1 VRGSPWSC
9 AARDR
14 ATAAPE
20 IEPAGLPPPICSW
33 AQGAGKVA
41 PMSRALAS
49 GVTRLALLSGLS
61 GLAYGAGC
69 ADRGAPPPADLPPA
83 TPSSA
88 SAPADPKADPEPG
101 AAPTSPA
108 TTPSPATPP
117 TPAPA
122 PTLPGGA
129 PIVACAEPPARMAC
143 IEGGPFVR
151 GADDGPSNAR
161 PAATVHLQTFYMD
174 VHEVTYEEY
183 GACMKEKKC
192 PRARPRYLGFDHPKM
207 PMTGVSWYDAQAY
220 CEAHGKTLPTEA
232 QWEKA
237 ARGPDGALYSWG
249 DEPVT
254 CERAII
260 QDESGRGCG
269 LKKEKSKPETG
280 RPWDIGSRPAGVYGL
295 HDMIGNSWE
304 WTADWYSRSWE
315 ACGAD
320 CEGVDPKGPCGG
332 AETCPGTA
340 RKVLRGGSWFWPAE
354 MATGT
359 YRRAHVATND
369 PYHHFGFRCAAT
381 VEQAEALRGATAT
394 AP

>member
-1 VRGSPWSC
+1 
-9 AARDR
+9 
-14 ATAAPE
+14 
-20 IEPAGLPPPICSW
+20 
-33 AQGAGKVA
+33 
-41 PMSRALAS
+41 MSRIAVRAVTFWIGAIGRIGAIAL
-49 GVTRLALLSGLS
+49 
-61 GLAYGAGC
+61 AGC
-69 ADRGAPPPADLPPA
+69 ADRGAPAPVDVPPA
-83 TPSSA
+83 TPASA
-88 SAPADPKADPEPG
+88 IAAEDRGEPDGSAPAIAAGEDHETGRAHADAPPGRPSAPE
-101 AAPTSPA
+101 
-108 TTPSPATPP
+108 
-117 TPAPA
+117 PA
-122 PTLPGGA
+122 PTLPDGTA
-129 PIVACAEPPARMAC
+129 VEPCAEAPARMAC
-143 IEGGPFVR
+143 IVGGPFVR

-174 VHEVTYEEY
+174 LHEVTYEEY
-183 GACMKEKKC
+183 GACMKAKAC

-260 QDESGRGCG
+260 QDESGRSCG
-269 LKKEKSKPETG
+269 LKKEESKPETG

-315 ACGAD
+315 ACGDD
-320 CEGVDPKGPCGG
+320 CAGVDPKGPCGG
-332 AETCPGTA
+332 EATCPGTA

-354 MATGT
+354 MATGV
-359 YRRAHVATND
+359 YRRAHVATNE

-381 VEQAEALRGATAT
+381 VAQAEALGAGASAG
-394 AP
+394 APADPRP